1 MEKKMSLAVIISIVT
16 TFSALGQP
24 RTNYVASVERMKTA
38 DCLIIKQSIDKHHT
52 VDCVRETK

>member
-1 MEKKMSLAVIISIVT
+1 MSLAVIISIVT